1 MRGITGKTIPINFEV
16 NKGIT
21 GNLDAVQK
29 KVEAANMATSG
40 WNNALGRAAQGAKGA
55 ADATKN
61 IGEEA
66 KKSTDHLGNIQ
77 SKFEGVGSAIE
88 GVKGKLAAL
97 TAILAGGSLMGYSWK
112 GAEES
117 ANYAEQVYD
126 MLSTRKGS
134 KKIDQAALKSFTSK
148 ATDSGYTSSTD
159 RLQLANLMIQRGAK
173 TTDSAIGATEGIER
187 KFITKREML
196 EKDYGISSAK
206 SLGEYATQA
215 NIRGKQAQQD
225 LDNIFGPGFSRKS
238 QATRIKL
245 LAKIDIS
252 DEDLDKA
259 LDPLDV
265 IQTRLHSISK
275 SVGSELRGPLGAIA
289 DLFADF
295 LGAVDR
301 NPLLPKILAIT
312 AGFVGVAGAVVG
324 IVVAMAEVKKAL
336 GALEMG
342 SQLMSMG
349 SMLMNPYVALI
360 ALAAILLI
368 VAYKTGVLQKAW
380 DKFQQSAIGK
390 DIMSGLKGL
399 ADFAG
404 TLIDRFSKWY
414 EDSGKNQMLSA
425 FFTLVEVLGNAW
437 DYVDKIYSTMR
448 GGGASP
454 ILAALTAIS
463 AAPLALGMGIAKTVT
478 GKDSGELLDYLIE
491 LDQRWINYLI
501 TNFPLFGRIL
511 EILKSVKNL
520 FEWLYS
526 LFQSFWSWI
535 QRAMPGAEKET
546 ARQKLEKDISG
557 ANNAT
562 KGERALWYDYNDKSF
577 WTKRTDIPNGPTQ
590 KLSQGELAN
599 FYGEGRAKKLVEKAE
614 TYESKPGFAEGI
626 AEAVKKGISGIG
638 TIIADAIKDL
648 VMDIPG
654 MEGIVKVL
662 ESLQTT
668 IDNLQTWLDKYGL
681 GGGVTGAVDA
691 GMGGVAAGVLGPG
704 YHPAKAAY
712 DLVTG
717 HASGAT
723 FTRGGRFVGTVHAP
737 EELLPQA
744 VTAKGPGAIARA
756 LAALDAATSG
766 GSPTAGIAGA
776 GDVRVYVTAPIDF
789 SGAKISNNMDVEKII
804 TRLHKEIGPI
814 AEKAVRDAIGN
825 RGA

>member
-526 LFQSFWSWI
+526 LFQSFWNWI
-535 QRAMPGAEKET
+535 QRAMPGAEKEK
-546 ARQKLEKDISG
+546 ARQKMVKQAGQEDLFRGEDIGRGSG
-557 ANNAT
+557 KWYRLDEYNQYREAT
-562 KGERALWYDYNDKSF
+562 PS
-577 WTKRTDIPNGPTQ
+577 
-590 KLSQGELAN
+590 
-599 FYGEGRAKKLVEKAE
+599 KKLADYAKTYNE
-614 TYESKPGFAEGI
+614 TPGFAEGI

-654 MEGIVKVL
+654 MEGIAKVL
-662 ESLQTT
+662 ENLQTT
-668 IDNLQTWLDKYGL
+668 IDNLQTWLDQYGL
-681 GGGVTGAVDA
+681 GEIVTGAQTATNSNLLAIA
-691 GMGGVAAGVLGPG
+691 GGPIT
-704 YHPAKAAY
+704 YPVEAAY
-712 DLVTG
+712 NYVTG
-717 HASGAT
+717 HAAGLT
-723 FTRGGRFVGTVHAP
+723 FTRGGKFSGKVHR
-737 EELLPQA
+737 EELLPEA
-744 VTAKGPGAIARA
+744 ISIRGPGPIARA
-756 LAALDAATSG
+756 MAALDAVTSG
-766 GSPTAGIAGA
+766 QAAGA
-776 GDVRVYVTAPIDF
+776 GAGPAVNHYHLPSQKYDF
-789 SGAKISNNMDVEKII
+789 SGMKVSSDLDVEKLVKRIV
-804 TRLHKEIGPI
+804 KESTE
-814 AEKAVRDAIGN
+814 ASVKAVRDEIGG

>member
-1 MRGITGKTIPINFEV
+1 MRGITDKTIPINFEV
-16 NKGIT
+16 GKGIT

-29 KVEAANMATSG
+29 KVEASQMAAAG
-40 WNNALGRAAQGAKGA
+40 WNNALGRAAMGAKGA

-134 KKIDQAALKSFTSK
+134 KKIDQAALKTFVSK

-342 SQLMSMG
+342 SKLMSMG

-390 DIMSGLKGL
+390 DIMSGLQGL

-437 DYVDKIYSTMR
+437 DYVDKIYSTMTK
-448 GGGASP
+448 GGANP
-454 ILAALTAIS
+454 IVAALTAIS

-501 TNFPLFGRIL
+501 TNFPLFGKIY
-511 EILKSVKNL
+511 EIIKKVHSVM
-520 FEWLYS
+520 EWLYS
-526 LFQSFWSWI
+526 LLQGALAWI
-535 QRAMPGAEKET
+535 RDGLGITKSQKKEK
-546 ARQKLEKDISG
+546 
-557 ANNAT
+557 
-562 KGERALWYDYNDKSF
+562 
-577 WTKRTDIPNGPTQ
+577 
-590 KLSQGELAN
+590 
-599 FYGEGRAKKLVEKAE
+599 
-614 TYESKPGFAEGI
+614 
-626 AEAVKKGISGIG
+626 
-638 TIIADAIKDL
+638 
-648 VMDIPG
+648 
-654 MEGIVKVL
+654 
-662 ESLQTT
+662 
-668 IDNLQTWLDKYGL
+668 LDK
-681 GGGVTGAVDA
+681 AA
-691 GMGGVAAGVLGPG
+691 EAAGVTWDADEQRWYKGNVPATNPKSGVSAATLANLDELKDKYEKAPKGFFEGIPG
-704 YHPAKAAY
+704 IT
-712 DLVTG
+712 DLTTALQNLLSPINNLIDALKLKDIANSANTIAEKVGFTGGASAGKTPVVDDEKWEIWNSADSPDHFFVKSKTGDPRVPGQGDTYSRELVETLYGGSLPTEG
-717 HASGAT
+717 HAAGAT
-723 FTRGGRFVGTVHAP
+723 FKRGGLFAGKVHSP
-737 EELLPQA
+737 EEIIPQA
-744 VTAKGPGAIARA
+744 IASRGPGPIARA
-756 LAALDAATSG
+756 IAALDAV
-766 GSPTAGIAGA
+766 TAGRAVASGA
-776 GDVRVYVTAPIDF
+776 SGASFGDIHVHMPAQDF
-789 SGAKISNNMDVEKII
+789 SGMKISSNVDLKRVLSDANKRAVDDAVEKVK
-804 TRLHKEIGPI
+804 RLIGQG
-814 AEKAVRDAIGN
+814 RT
-825 RGA
+825 